1 MMLRKCLYR
10 GRVFGFHGIFQ
21 DTEPAGFLVKDLR
34 GIPYVSHPVAIIER
48 QDGQLKRV
56 DPEEVQMIVPWL
68 EAVREEEKELNHQMN
83 GEKIHEI
90 LEQAKAGPKAQ
101 EDGEGS
107 ASSLEG

>member
-1 MMLRKCLYR
+1 MLRKCLYG

-34 GIPYVSHPVAIIER
+34 RLPYVSHPVAIIEG

-83 GEKIHEI
+83 GEKTHEI
-90 LEQAKAGPKAQ
+90 LVQAQAAPQAQ
-101 EDGEGS
+101 KDGES
-107 ASSLEG
+107 TESPLER

>member
-1 MMLRKCLYR
+1 MLRKCLYR
-10 GRVFGFHGIFQ
+10 GRVYGFHGIFQ
-21 DTEPAGFLVKDLR
+21 DTEPAGAILK
-34 GIPYVSHPVAIIER
+34 GIRELTYLPRPVAIIER
-48 QDGQLKRV
+48 QDGQLRRV
-56 DPEEVQMIVPWL
+56 DPEAVQMIVPWL

-83 GEKIHEI
+83 GEKIHEM